1 MTKSEQGFK
10 RRFVELAREE
20 DHTINVAVEIGR
32 SLLRLHDLQNTL
44 FDECPEENV
53 LEFYKLNLQRQQL
66 NDNQGIRIIYNN
78 DFSGTGG
85 ITFSS
90 TPQSPPTQS
99 PWIKINDDDTELF
112 ASCCALKYRRIL
124 DNFNKKK
131 LDNNRNSK
139 PSP

>member
-1 MTKSEQGFK
+1 MTNSEQGFK
-10 RRFVELAREE
+10 RRYVELAREE
-20 DHTINVAVEIGR
+20 DYTINVAIEIGR

-85 ITFSS
+85 IHIFVN
-90 TPQSPPTQS
+90 TPIPTNTVAMDQ
-99 PWIKINDDDTELF
+99 D
-112 ASCCALKYRRIL
+112 
-124 DNFNKKK
+124 
-131 LDNNRNSK
+131 
-139 PSP
+139 

>member
-1 MTKSEQGFK
+1 MTNSEQGFK
-10 RRFVELAREE
+10 RRYVDIAREE
-20 DHTINVAVEIGR
+20 DHTINVAIEIGR

-85 ITFSS
+85 IHIFVN
-90 TPQSPPTQS
+90 TPIPTNTVAMDQ
-99 PWIKINDDDTELF
+99 D
-112 ASCCALKYRRIL
+112 
-124 DNFNKKK
+124 
-131 LDNNRNSK
+131 
-139 PSP
+139 

>member
-85 ITFSS
+85 IHIFVN
-90 TPQSPPTQS
+90 TPIPTNTVAMDQ
-99 PWIKINDDDTELF
+99 D
-112 ASCCALKYRRIL
+112 
-124 DNFNKKK
+124 
-131 LDNNRNSK
+131 
-139 PSP
+139 